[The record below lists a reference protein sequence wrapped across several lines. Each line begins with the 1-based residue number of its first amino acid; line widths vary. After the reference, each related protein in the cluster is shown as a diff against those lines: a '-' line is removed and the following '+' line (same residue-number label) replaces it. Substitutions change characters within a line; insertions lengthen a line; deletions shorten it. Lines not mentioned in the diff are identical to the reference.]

1 MTPPNSTP
9 VRVLGIDPGS
19 RITGWAV
26 LEIVGKTACR
36 LESGVVKVGDGDFT
50 QRLVGIQAG
59 LDEVI
64 KRWAPDFGAIER
76 VFVSKNIDSALKLA
90 HARGV
95 ALCAMGAAELS
106 VQEYSARE
114 IKLNIVG
121 SGAAAKEQ
129 VQHMVKVILSIDEKL
144 SLDESD
150 ALAIALCHAHH
161 IQMGPLALEKQK
173 MMGAGRKRGGSSYS
187 GWR

>member
-1 MTPPNSTP
+1 MLQTSSPP

-19 RITGWAV
+19 RVTGWAV
-26 LEIVGKTACR
+26 LEIVGKKVRR
-36 LESGVVKVGDGDFT
+36 LESGVVKVGDGNFV

-59 LDEVI
+59 IDRVI
-64 KRWAPDFGAIER
+64 KRWSPDYGAIER
-76 VFVSKNIDSALKLA
+76 VFVSKNIDSALKLG

-106 VQEYSARE
+106 VQEYAARE
-114 IKLNIVG
+114 IKLNLVG
-121 SGAAAKEQ
+121 SGSAAKEQ
-129 VQHMVKVILSIDEKL
+129 VQHMVKVILSIEGKL
-144 SLDESD
+144 TLDESD

-173 MMGAGRKRGGSSYS
+173 MMGAGRKRGGSSYA

>member
-1 MTPPNSTP
+1 MAQPNSAP

-26 LEIVGKTACR
+26 LELLGKKISR
-36 LESGVVKVGDGDFT
+36 LESGIIKVGDGDFT

-59 LDEVI
+59 VEDVI
-64 KRWAPDFGAIER
+64 KRWSPDYGSIER
-76 VFVSKNIDSALKLA
+76 VFVSKNIDSALKLG

-106 VQEYSARE
+106 VQEYAARE
-114 IKLNIVG
+114 IKLNLVG
-121 SGAAAKEQ
+121 SGAADKAQ
-129 VQHMVKVILSIDEKL
+129 VQHMVKVILSIEEKL

-173 MMGAGRKRGGSSYS
+173 MMGAGRKRGGSSYA

>member
-1 MTPPNSTP
+1 MAQPKSSP

-19 RITGWAV
+19 RVTGWAV
-26 LEIVGKTACR
+26 LELAGKKVSR
-36 LESGVVKVGDGDFT
+36 LESGIIKVGDGDFV
-50 QRLVGIQAG
+50 QRLVGIQSG
-59 LDEVI
+59 IDDVI
-64 KRWAPDFGAIER
+64 KRWSPDYGSIER
-76 VFVSKNIDSALKLA
+76 VFVAKNIDSALKLS

-95 ALCAMGAAELS
+95 ALCAMGIAELT
-106 VQEYSARE
+106 VQEYAARE

-121 SGAAAKEQ
+121 SGSAAKEQ
-129 VQHMVKVILSIDEKL
+129 VQHMVKVILSIDEKIT
-144 SLDESD
+144 LDESD

-173 MMGAGRKRGGSSYS
+173 IMGAGRKRGGSSYA